1 MALFT
6 PEQQDRIAAAVKAA
20 EANTSGEI
28 FTVIARASD
37 DYRFIPVLWAALA
50 ALLVPMPLIFA
61 TSLSVQVIYLAQ
73 LAVFCTLAIVLSLP
87 AVRPY
92 AVPGPVQQRR
102 AHRNAIEQF
111 LAHGLHTTRD
121 RTGVLIFVSLAER
134 YAEVVAD
141 EAINEKVDPAVWDEA
156 VAALIDEI
164 RAGRPTEGFIAAI
177 GLCGAALAA
186 HFPPR
191 PDDDNELSDRIVEI

>member
-6 PEQQDRIAAAVKAA
+6 PEEQDRIANAVTTA
-20 EANTSGEI
+20 ETSTSGEI
-28 FTVIARASD
+28 FTVVARASD

-50 ALLVPMPLIFA
+50 ALLVPLPLVLMTALPSA
-61 TSLSVQVIYLAQ
+61 TIYLVQ
-73 LAVFCTLAIVLSLP
+73 LVVFCVLAILLSLP
-87 AVRPY
+87 AMRPHV
-92 AVPGPVQQRR
+92 VPRPIQRHR

-121 RTGVLIFVSLAER
+121 RTGVLVFVSLAEH

-141 EAINEKVDPAVWDEA
+141 EAINDRVQQAVWDRA
-156 VAALIDEI
+156 VSALVDNI
-164 RAGRPTEGFIAAI
+164 RAGRPADGFVAAVEI
-177 GLCGAALAA
+177 CGTVLAE

-191 PDDDNELSDRIVEI
+191 PDDTNELSDRIVEI